1 MSLFK
6 TSVALFTALSLTAS
20 AAAAT
25 KEECVTEAEG
35 AAIMASLMPDLING
49 ISDKCVAHLP
59 ANAYLVQNGKAL
71 AARYKM
77 LADQRWPT
85 AKLAFGR
92 MTGEPEM
99 ADKLPDEFFRPMLGS
114 MVGAE
119 LVKGVTPQDC
129 GGANRIVEN
138 LAPLPPENVANLV
151 GAILVLAE
159 KDGRSKGFPI
169 CKA

>member
-1 MSLFK
+1 MSLIQM
-6 TSVALFTALSLTAS
+6 SLAVLTAASLTAS

-25 KEECVTEAEG
+25 KETCVSEAEG
-35 AAIMASLMPDLING
+35 AAIMATLMPDLING
-49 ISDKCVAHLP
+49 LGDKCVAHLP

-71 AARYKM
+71 AARYKI

-85 AKLAFGR
+85 AKIAFSR
-92 MTGEPEM
+92 MTGDVAM
-99 ADKLPDEFFRPMLGS
+99 AEKLPDEFFRPMLGS
-114 MVGAE
+114 MIGSE
-119 LVKGVTPQDC
+119 LVKDVTPQDC

-151 GAILVLAE
+151 GAILALAD
-159 KDGRSKGFPI
+159 KDGSNKGFEL

>member
-1 MSLFK
+1 MSLLK
-6 TSVALFTALSLTAS
+6 SSVGLFAAASLAAS
-20 AAAAT
+20 AAAVP
-25 KEECVTEAEG
+25 KENCVSEAEG
-35 AAIMASLMPDLING
+35 AAIMAALMPDLITG
-49 ISDKCVAHLP
+49 LGDKCGAHLP
-59 ANAYLVQNGKAL
+59 TSAYLIQNGKAL
-71 AARYKM
+71 AARYKT

-114 MVGAE
+114 MVGSE
-119 LVKGVTPQDC
+119 LVKGITPEDC
-129 GGANRIVEN
+129 GGADRIVEN

-151 GAILVLAE
+151 GAILALAD
-159 KDGRSKGFPI
+159 KDGGTKGFAI